1 MDITRFRII
10 FIPHTIDFQYHLYCR
25 KNDHMMNDAQVN
37 VPMPTYLRRTGFY
50 QELEEIKIK
59 AIEKHQYWM

>member
-1 MDITRFRII
+1 MDITRFRI

-37 VPMPTYLRRTGFY
+37 VSLPTYLRQTGFH
-50 QELEEIKIK
+50 QECEEIKIRSV
-59 AIEKHQYWM
+59 ENQQYWM

>member
-1 MDITRFRII
+1 MDITRFRI
-10 FIPHTIDFQYHLYCR
+10 FIPHTIDFKYHLYYR

-37 VPMPTYLRRTGFY
+37 VPMPTYLRQTGFH

-59 AIEKHQYWM
+59 EIEKHQYWM

>member
-10 FIPHTIDFQYHLYCR
+10 FIPHTIDFQYHLYYR

-37 VPMPTYLRRTGFY
+37 VPMPTCLRQTGFY

-59 AIEKHQYWM
+59 AIENHQY